1 MRVALLTSATGWRG
15 SGASYAKLARGL
27 QDRGH
32 TVHLVTSGGS
42 LSARLREE
50 GLDISEISRTSRVRA
65 VWGLQRIL
73 RSIHAQVILA
83 DTAHDVRLVACATVL
98 RRARIL
104 YRYNVHYRRPRRPL
118 VDRLCLRRVAAC
130 VYQSRYIHDDTVKHM
145 PRMASIP
152 SFEVPNGYDTSRYAP
167 HDEAAATF
175 REQYR
180 IPPSTRVVLTAARLT
195 KNKGHEVA
203 LAALNRVHREGLDL
217 LWVVCGDGNLEGE
230 LVSLAG
236 AYNLPTRFT
245 GLLDSR
251 SMVGAYSAADLV
263 VHPSLQEIFPNAV
276 GEAMACARPVIAAD
290 AGGTGELI
298 GRDGTAGVLIP
309 PADPD
314 ALADAVRTLCADPC
328 RLRGLGEAAR
338 RRIQDVFPVD
348 LMIDRYER
356 LFQEMIDGGG

>member
-1 MRVALLTSATGWRG
+1 MRVALLTSANGWRG

-27 QDRGH
+27 RDRGH
-32 TVHLVTSGGS
+32 TVHLVTAGGS
-42 LSARLREE
+42 LTGRLRDD
-50 GLDISEISRTSRVRA
+50 GLDVTEISRTSRVRA
-65 VWGLQRIL
+65 VWGLRRVL
-73 RSIHAQVILA
+73 RSIRAQAIVA
-83 DTAHDVRLVACATVL
+83 DTAHDVRLAACATVL
-98 RRARIL
+98 RRTRIL

-118 VDRLCLRRVAAC
+118 VDRMCLSRVTAC

-152 SFEVPNGYDTSRYAP
+152 SFEVPNGYDTRRYAP
-167 HDEAAATF
+167 HDEAAAAF
-175 REQYR
+175 REQFR
-180 IPPSTRVVLTAARLT
+180 ISPSVRVVLTAARLT
-195 KNKGHEVA
+195 KNKGHEIA
-203 LAALNRVHREGLDL
+203 LAALNRLHREGLDL
-217 LWVVCGDGNLEGE
+217 VWVVCGDGNLERE

-251 SMVGAYSAADLV
+251 TMVGAYSAADLV

-328 RLRGLGEAAR
+328 RLRSLGEAAR

-356 LFQEMIDGGG
+356 LLEEVIDDGA

>member
-1 MRVALLTSATGWRG
+1 MRVALLTSANGWRG

-27 QDRGH
+27 RDRGH
-32 TVHLVTSGGS
+32 TARLVTSSGS
-42 LSARLREE
+42 LSARLRDE
-50 GLDISEISRTSRVRA
+50 GLEVTEISRTSRFRA
-65 VWGLQRIL
+65 VWGLRRAL
-73 RSIHAQVILA
+73 RSMRAQVIIA
-83 DTAHDVRLVACATVL
+83 DTAHDVRLAACVSAL

-118 VDRLCLRRVAAC
+118 VDRVCLGRVTAC
-130 VYQSRYIHDDTVKHM
+130 VYQSRYIHLDAVKHV
-145 PRMASIP
+145 PRMSRIP
-152 SFEVPNGYDTSRYAP
+152 SFEVPNGYDTRRYAP
-167 HDEAAATF
+167 HDDAAAAF
-175 REQYR
+175 RDQYR
-180 IPPSTRVVLTAARLT
+180 IPPSARVVLTAARLT
-195 KNKGHEVA
+195 KNKGHEIA

-217 LWVVCGDGNLEGE
+217 LWVVCGDGNRERE

-251 SMVGAYSAADLV
+251 AMVGAYSAADLV

-298 GRDGTAGVLIP
+298 GRDGTAGVLVP

-338 RRIQDVFPVD
+338 RRIQDVFTVD
-348 LMIDRYER
+348 LMIERYER
-356 LFQEMIDGGG
+356 LLAELVDGGA